1 MCHKKKR
8 QQKLTLPRR
17 GWLPWRR
24 SICWRL
30 GLIHHSFK
38 LENATRPTT
47 KMQRSKQKKNISYK
61 TYPFKHN
68 RLKSQSNKHCPYLW
82 PVLLLLPPEPLKPNC
97 WREFNLL
104 GLQRKYAVR
113 SSGYKSNWIGLQTR
127 KTLHDRESQ
136 QK

>member
-1 MCHKKKR
+1 M
-8 QQKLTLPRR
+8 LTNIGIHILCTFTEELTRR
-17 GWLPWRR
+17 ICLTIKSFFGWWSFPLFSWHRCV
-24 SICWRL
+24 IQWWYCKEEL
-30 GLIHHSFK
+30 DAYHSWG
-38 LENATRPTT
+38 
-47 KMQRSKQKKNISYK
+47 
-61 TYPFKHN
+61 
-68 RLKSQSNKHCPYLW
+68 LKSQSNKHCPYLW
-82 PVLLLLPPEPLKPNC
+82 PVLLRLPPEPLKPNC